1 LGSGNEPFKVKAI
14 DVDRPSSGSDAH
26 MNSLE
31 TQSEAL
37 AAMAQSFTESAASTE
52 MMASILSMLPQI
64 DPLAEPMGCGV
75 QLVFGES

>member
-1 LGSGNEPFKVKAI
+1 
-14 DVDRPSSGSDAH
+14 

-75 QLVFGES
+75 QLVFGESWPPVVSITAAGAASRES